1 MQNVESAAVNTVI
14 IKLIR
19 FLADSFFMSN
29 KIKKINKYV
38 ENKASEARQEEQ
50 MSLYSDILEIIHIL
64 SKNRK
69 CPDLL

>member
-29 KIKKINKYV
+29 KIKKINK
-38 ENKASEARQEEQ
+38 EIRRKQSLGSEAGRADV
-50 MSLYSDILEIIHIL
+50 LI
-64 SKNRK
+64 
-69 CPDLL
+69 